1 MNQTGEVDFLAYL
14 NQREEREKKAT
25 ELQQQYDAEASIIE
39 EKYAGVLSEYRP
51 ALNELNL
58 KIKLFDEKW
67 KPRLADYK
75 KEMKSLNG
83 TYKRMFKEL

>member
-1 MNQTGEVDFLAYL
+1 MYQKVDFLEMMKEK
-14 NQREEREKKAT
+14 EERQKKAV
-25 ELQQQYDAEASIIE
+25 ELRQQYDAEASNIE
-39 EKYAGVLSEYRP
+39 EKYAEVLSEYRP

-58 KIKLFDEKW
+58 KIKLFNEKW

-75 KEMKSLNG
+75 KEMKSLYG